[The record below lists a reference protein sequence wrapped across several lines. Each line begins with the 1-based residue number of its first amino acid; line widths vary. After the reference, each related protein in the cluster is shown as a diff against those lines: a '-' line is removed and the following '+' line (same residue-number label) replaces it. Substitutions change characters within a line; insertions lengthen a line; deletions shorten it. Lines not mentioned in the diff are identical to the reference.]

1 MIDVYKVYCR
11 NYNDAINELEKLK
24 NEPEILFE
32 FLNNVR
38 WVAWYVF
45 LNFLEYIFK
54 RVFCTKQYDQ
64 ILFYSVCYE
73 SNC

>member
-1 MIDVYKVYCR
+1 MNVGRVFINHIPQMIDVYKVYCR

-38 WVAWYVF
+38 
-45 LNFLEYIFK
+45 
-54 RVFCTKQYDQ
+54 
-64 ILFYSVCYE
+64 
-73 SNC
+73 